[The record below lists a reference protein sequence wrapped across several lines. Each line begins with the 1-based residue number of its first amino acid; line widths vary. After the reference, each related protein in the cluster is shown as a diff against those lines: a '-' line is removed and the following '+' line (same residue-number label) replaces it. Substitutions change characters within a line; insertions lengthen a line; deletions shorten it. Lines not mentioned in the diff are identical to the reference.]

1 MLGDHLPALFHP
13 FANTLPKLLGALA
26 NGLAAFLAEVFSQA
40 YTLFRLLAGQLLE
53 FFKILLG
60 LLADLLQPAL
70 PAFSLLNDLGLQ
82 YPSNL
87 AVNLAGRLTGLLS
100 QIEELLGAGRSAG
113 GVAGADLVDQGMQF
127 FGMLL
132 LDGQHFLEQAAR
144 RRIVGTEVI
153 DYFLVALDGDA
164 FGHQVFLDHFD
175 DGFAL
180 DIFGMAA
187 LGQRGR

>member
-87 AVNLAGRLTGLLS
+87 WRLTSLVASL
-100 QIEELLGAGRSAG
+100 AFSARLRNCS
-113 GVAGADLVDQGMQF
+113 VPADQPAAWLVPIWWIRVCSSS
-127 FGMLL
+127 
-132 LDGQHFLEQAAR
+132 ACCSSTASTSSNR
-144 RRIVGTEVI
+144 RRVVGSS
-153 DYFLVALDGDA
+153 AP
-164 FGHQVFLDHFD
+164 
-175 DGFAL
+175 
-180 DIFGMAA
+180 
-187 LGQRGR
+187 R